1 MPWEARQIDLSITE
15 VLDAVQSYRRRVD
28 DFLPRGAITRCVPLE
43 SAVQVTVEASYSG
56 TTHKLDFQIDPDTL
70 REVAVRFCIENNI
83 PIPRSGDKKV
93 RVTAEGI
100 VLEIALTSAAT
111 HEQVLVG
118 AAPGVLKRERAG
130 QAAVA

>member
-1 MPWEARQIDLSITE
+1 MPWEARQIGLSIAE
-15 VLDAVQSYRRRVD
+15 VLDAVQSYRRRVE
-28 DFLPRGAITRCVPLE
+28 DFLPRGQITHCVPADA
-43 SAVQVTVEASYSG
+43 AVQITVEASYSG
-56 TTHKLDFQIDPDTL
+56 TTHKLDYQIDPDTL
-70 REVAVRFCIENNI
+70 REIAVRFCIENNI

-111 HEQVLVG
+111 HEQVQIG
-118 AAPGVLKRERAG
+118 AAPGVLKRERTG

>member
-1 MPWEARQIDLSITE
+1 MPWETRQIGLSNAE
-15 VLDAVQSYRRRVD
+15 VLDAVQSYRRRVE
-28 DFLPRGAITRCVPLE
+28 DFLPRGQITRCVPLE
-43 SAVQVTVEASYSG
+43 AAVQVTVEASYSG
-56 TTHKLDFQIDPDTL
+56 TTHKLDYQIDADTL

-93 RVTAEGI
+93 RITGEGI

-111 HEQVLVG
+111 HDQVIVG
-118 AAPGVLKRERAG
+118 AAPAILKRERTG